1 MKKIII
7 LAVSLLLSFSIFT
20 SPNASASA
28 FTGNSHE
35 KSLTY
40 LAENNILLPDKDGK
54 YYPYRSVTRG
64 EFASYL
70 AKILQLPASSESTFT
85 DVYSTNPFA
94 KDILSAAE
102 VGIITGYPDGSFKPN
117 NIITRQHMAVMI
129 SRVLDYLVIPKN
141 TGTLTF
147 TDSKDILEEYI
158 TDVSIGANLGIIK
171 GSTEGNK
178 VFFYPQKS
186 TTIAQSATF
195 IYRLVEVAKENG
207 YTDFPDFFSFEVKE
221 IVNKQLVNSKQY
233 KTFEDAQKGVTKNNQ
248 VIERNGKIIKMPSG
262 LVITNGYTVVYSHP
276 KEETRYVTTSATID
290 TEMEYLGTEVE
301 EDYSGKK
308 IFWAKVQYA
317 DRIGYV
323 KLDKATLK
331 PYVLLTNRS
340 YYIVSN
346 GELKHTIYYNS
357 TNREASY
364 IIGKAPSVLQEGKK
378 YYSWNG
384 YTFYNEN
391 NTAITGEYF
400 NYYQFLPA
408 RSKTNYTVEE
418 IDSYIMSELTRL
430 ENLYT
435 LYPTSYPNYKDATVN
450 SKLVGLGE
458 VLKLTEEKYQVN
470 ALMILALAQN
480 ESAYGLS
487 NQALTNNNLFG
498 LYVTDTNPLN
508 KKFTSVESNITEL
521 MEKFWNLNYIPPT
534 AGYANGA
541 VFGNKTIGFNVRYA
555 SDPYWGAKAA
565 GQYYKIDKFLG
576 FKDAG
581 TYKIG
586 MTTTSGVNVRKD
598 ASLNFAAAFTYKL
611 SNMPVII
618 MNPDINGFVEVLSD
632 SPSYQNL
639 YIHKD
644 LVRELNIIK

>member
-7 LAVSLLLSFSIFT
+7 LVGLLLLSCSIFT
-20 SPNASASA
+20 SLNASASN

-40 LAENNILLPDKDGK
+40 LVENNILLPDKDGK
-54 YYPYRSVTRG
+54 YYPYRAVTRG

-70 AKILQLPASSESTFT
+70 SKILQLPTSSESTFT
-85 DVYSTNPFA
+85 DVYSTHPYA

-102 VGIITGYPDGSFKPN
+102 VGIITGYPDGKFKPN
-117 NIITRQHMAVMI
+117 EIITRQHMAVMI
-129 SRVLDYLVIPKN
+129 SRVLDYLAIPTS
-141 TGTLTF
+141 TGNLTF
-147 TDSKDILEEYI
+147 TDSKDIVKEYI
-158 TDVSIGANLGIIK
+158 TAVSVGAKLGIIK
-171 GSTEGNK
+171 GSSEGNN
-178 VFFYPQKS
+178 VYFYPQKS
-186 TTIAQSATF
+186 TTIAQAATF
-195 IYRLVEVAKENG
+195 IYRLVEVAKDNG
-207 YTDFPDFFSFEVKE
+207 YAGLPDFLSFEVKE
-221 IVNKQLVNSKQY
+221 IVNKELVNSKPY
-233 KTFEDAQKGVTKNNQ
+233 KSFEEAQKGITKTNQ
-248 VIERNGKIIKMPSG
+248 VIERNGNIIKMPSG
-262 LVITNGYTVVYSHP
+262 LVITNGYTVVYSLP
-276 KEETRYVTTSATID
+276 KEENRYVSTSATTD

-323 KLDKATLK
+323 KLDKVTLK

-340 YYIVSN
+340 YYSVTN
-346 GELKHTIYYNS
+346 GELKHTIFYNS

-364 IIGKAPSVLQEGKK
+364 IIGKAPSSLLAGKK

-391 NTAITGEYF
+391 NSAISGEYF

-408 RSKTNYTVEE
+408 RSKTNYTAVE

-430 ENLYT
+430 ENLYKQS
-435 LYPTSYPNYKDATVN
+435 PKSYPNYKDATLN

-458 VLKLTEEKYQVN
+458 VLKLTEAKYQVN

-480 ESAYGLS
+480 ESTYGLS
-487 NQALTNNNLFG
+487 SHALTNNNLFG

-508 KKFTSVESNITEL
+508 KKFTSVEANITEL

-541 VFGNKTIGFNVRYA
+541 IFGNKSIGFNVRYA

-581 TYKIG
+581 AYKIG

-598 ASLNFAAAFTYKL
+598 ASLNFSAAFTYKL

-618 MNPDINGFVEVLSD
+618 VNPNINGFVEVLSD
-632 SPSYQNL
+632 SPTYQTL
-639 YIHKD
+639 FIHKD
-644 LVRELNIIK
+644 LVRDINTIQ

>member
-1 MKKIII
+1 MMKKICI
-7 LAVSLLLSFSIFT
+7 LVVSLLLAFGIFSSHRT
-20 SPNASASA
+20 SASS
-28 FTGNSHE
+28 FPGNSHE

-40 LAENNILLPDKDGK
+40 LAENNFLLPDKDGK

-70 AKILQLPASSESTFT
+70 AKTLQLPSATEHTFT
-85 DVYSTNPFA
+85 DVYSTNPFRE
-94 KDILSAAE
+94 DILSAAE

-117 NIITRQHMAVMI
+117 EIITRQHMAVMI
-129 SRVLDYLVIPKN
+129 SRVLDYLKIPKS
-141 TGTLTF
+141 TGSLTF
-147 TDSKDILEEYI
+147 TDSEDIFEEYI
-158 TDVSIGANLGIIK
+158 TDVSIGEKLGIIK
-171 GSTEGNK
+171 GSTEGNN

-195 IYRLVEVAKENG
+195 IYRLVEVAKNNG
-207 YTDFPDFFSFEVKE
+207 YTGFPDFFFEVKE
-221 IVNKQLVNSKQY
+221 IVNKELVNSKQY
-233 KTFEDAQKGVTKNNQ
+233 KTFDEALKGVTKNNQ
-248 VIERNGKIIKMPSG
+248 VIERSGKILKMPSG
-262 LVITNGYTVVYSHP
+262 LVITNSYTVVYSNP
-276 KEETRYVTTSATID
+276 KEENRYVITSATTD

-301 EDYSGKK
+301 ENLVGQKV
-308 IFWAKVQYA
+308 FWAKVQYA

-323 KLDKATLK
+323 KLDKVTLK

-340 YYIVSN
+340 HYSVSN
-346 GELKHTIYYNS
+346 GVLTHTIYYNS
-357 TNREASY
+357 TDRVASY
-364 IIGKAPSVLQEGKK
+364 VIGKAPSVLQAGKK

-391 NTAITGEYF
+391 NTAVTGEHF

-408 RSKTNYTVEE
+408 RSKTNYTAEE

-435 LYPTSYPNYKDATVN
+435 QSPKSYPNYKDATLN

-487 NQALTNNNLFG
+487 SHALTNNNLFG

-508 KKFTSVESNITEL
+508 KKFTSVEANITDL

-534 AGYANGA
+534 ASYANGA

-576 FKDAG
+576 FKDVG
-581 TYKIG
+581 TYKVG
-586 MTTTSGVNVRKD
+586 MTTTTGVNVRKD

-618 MNPDINGFVEVLSD
+618 VNPDINGFVEILSD
-632 SPSYQNL
+632 DPNYQTL
-639 YIHKD
+639 FIHKD
-644 LVRELNIIK
+644 LVREINTIQ